1 MKHKFALYY
10 FSIFLLWTASCASLF
25 AQLRSEVPVGDASG
39 ILTIDIA
46 GALES
51 KEVVDIT
58 DYFSSIEYVPLG
70 EGQLWIPEATT
81 CNIFYADKEN
91 YYLTFG
97 SRKNRGCFKF
107 TKDGKYVTSFIDKG
121 TWTHEFYSVDD
132 IAACKEN
139 GNIALCD
146 DNKVVI
152 FTSDGKWVT
161 TLFVYHLLGESGC
174 VKDIHFTGADKVRF
188 LWYQEST
195 GRVSAISM
203 DLKGNV
209 LHREFLAH
217 GNEKRFP
224 YSQISEFGGEL
235 KYFSQQCDTVYAV
248 DENFRILGAKYFLD
262 FGEYKKGKVLSGYK
276 YKNIRMLVNRDIMET
291 DNFII
296 LEILFPAYSNEGIE
310 QHRIIDKIL
319 YDKRNQKS
327 LLLRYYNS
335 LNLKAEGFNNNLD
348 GGAPFLPS
356 HMIGNRMYQ
365 FIDAAKFIDLAGKC
379 RSAKMK
385 EVASRLKPTSNPVMV
400 VAKLK

>member
-1 MKHKFALYY
+1 MRFHSFTLTLFITL
-10 FSIFLLWTASCASLF
+10 FSAFQNILF
-25 AQLRSEVPVGDASG
+25 AQNNVA
-39 ILTIDIA
+39 TIDIA
-46 GALES
+46 GALECN
-51 KEVVDIT
+51 EVVDMT

-97 SRKNRGCFKF
+97 SSKNMGCFKF
-107 TKDGKYVTSFIDKG
+107 TKDGKYVTSFIEKG
-121 TWTHEFYSVDD
+121 TWTHEFYNVDD

-146 DNKVVI
+146 NNKVVI

-161 TLFVYHLLGESGC
+161 TLFVYHLLGESGN
-174 VKDIHFTGADKVRF
+174 VKDIHFTGADRVRF
-188 LWYQEST
+188 LWYQESA
-195 GRVSAISM
+195 GKVSAISM

-209 LHREFLAH
+209 LHREMVRR

-235 KYFSQQCDTVYAV
+235 KHFSQQCDTVYTV
-248 DENFRILGAKYFLD
+248 DDKFRRVGAKFILD
-262 FGEYKKGKVLSGYK
+262 FGEYKKGKVLRGYK
-276 YKNIRMLVNRDIMET
+276 YKNVRLLVARDIMET
-291 DNFII
+291 NNFII

-319 YDKRNQKS
+319 YDKRSQKS

-335 LNLKAEGFNNNLD
+335 LELRTEGFNNNLD
-348 GGAPFLPS
+348 GGTPFLPS

-385 EVASRLKPTSNPVMV
+385 EIASRLKPSSNPVMV
-400 VAKLK
+400 IAKLK

>member
-1 MKHKFALYY
+1 MP
-10 FSIFLLWTASCASLF
+10 
-25 AQLRSEVPVGDASG
+25 EVAATG
-39 ILTIDIA
+39 IQTIDIA

-51 KEVVDIT
+51 KEVVDMT

-97 SRKNRGCFKF
+97 SSKNRGCFKF
-107 TKDGKYVTSFIDKG
+107 TKDGKYVTSFIEKG
-121 TWTHEFYSVDD
+121 TWTHEFTNVDD

-188 LWYQEST
+188 LWYQESA

-209 LHREFLAH
+209 LHREFLVH

-235 KYFSQQCDTVYAV
+235 KYFSQQCDTVYTV

-262 FGEYKKGKVLSGYK
+262 FGEYRKGKVLSGYK
-276 YKNIRMLVNRDIMET
+276 YKNIRLLVYRDIMES

-296 LEILFPAYSNEGIE
+296 LEILFPAYSNDGIE

-327 LLLRYYNS
+327 VLLRYYGS
-335 LNLKAEGFNNNLD
+335 LDLKAEGFNNNID

-356 HMIGNRMYQ
+356 YLIGNRMFQ

-379 RSAKMK
+379 RSEKMK
-385 EVASRLKPTSNPVMV
+385 EVAARLKPSSNPVMI

>member
-1 MKHKFALYY
+1 MKSNF
-10 FSIFLLWTASCASLF
+10 FSITLIFILF
-25 AQLRSEVPVGDASG
+25 SAIQNMLFSQNNVA
-39 ILTIDIA
+39 TIDIA

-51 KEVVDIT
+51 KEVVDMT

-97 SRKNRGCFKF
+97 SSKNRGCFKF
-107 TKDGKYVTSFIDKG
+107 TKDGKYVKSFIEKG

-161 TLFVYHLLGESGC
+161 TLFVYHLLGESGS

-188 LWYQEST
+188 LWYQESA

-209 LHREFLAH
+209 LHREFLVP

-235 KYFSQQCDTVYAV
+235 KYFSQQCDTVYTV

-262 FGEYKKGKVLSGYK
+262 FGEYRKGKVLSGYK
-276 YKNIRMLVNRDIMET
+276 YKNVRLLVYRDIMES

-327 LLLRYYNS
+327 VLLRYYGS
-335 LNLKAEGFNNNLD
+335 LDLKAEGFNNNID

-356 HMIGNRMYQ
+356 YLVGNRMFQ
-365 FIDAAKFIDLAGKC
+365 FMDAAKFIDLAGKC
-379 RSAKMK
+379 RSEKMK
-385 EVASRLKPTSNPVMV
+385 EVAARLKPSSNPVMI

>member
-1 MKHKFALYY
+1 MRFHSFTLTLFITL
-10 FSIFLLWTASCASLF
+10 FSAFQNILF
-25 AQLRSEVPVGDASG
+25 AQNNVA
-39 ILTIDIA
+39 TIDIA

-51 KEVVDIT
+51 NEVVDMT

-81 CNIFYADKEN
+81 CNIFYADEEN

-107 TKDGKYVTSFIDKG
+107 TKDGKYVTSFIEKG
-121 TWTHEFYSVDD
+121 TWTHEFYNVDD

-161 TLFVYHLLGESGC
+161 TLFVYHLLGESGN
-174 VKDIHFTGADKVRF
+174 VKDIHFTGADRVRF
-188 LWYQEST
+188 LWYQESA
-195 GRVSAISM
+195 GKVSAISM

-209 LHREFLAH
+209 LHREVVRR

-235 KYFSQQCDTVYAV
+235 KHFSQQCDTVYTV
-248 DENFRILGAKYFLD
+248 DDKFRRVGAKFILD
-262 FGEYKKGKVLSGYK
+262 FGEYKKGKVLRGYK
-276 YKNIRMLVNRDIMET
+276 YKNVRLLVARDIMET
-291 DNFII
+291 NNFII

-319 YDKRNQKS
+319 YDKRNKKS
-327 LLLRYYNS
+327 VLLRYYDS
-335 LNLKAEGFNNNLD
+335 LDLKAEGFNNNLD

-365 FIDAAKFIDLAGKC
+365 FIDAEKFIGLAGKC
-379 RSAKMK
+379 RSAQMK
-385 EVASRLKPTSNPVMV
+385 EVAARLKPSSNPVMV
-400 VAKLK
+400 IAKLK